1 MNVITP
7 IGTTRYCY
15 LKNPSTGEFDGEH
28 GLYRC
33 ELMLDQ
39 KDWEA
44 LKLEVKPA
52 FEQYIET
59 ESQKKG
65 KAQKEAVTPFKID
78 DEGQYYIKTK
88 RKAAYN
94 MKANKRDVEEGK
106 AVNIGDPVVVPAA
119 ATMFVDGQA
128 QPIKND
134 VPLVGSGSKVRI
146 GLKVRFWNVGAHGC
160 GMTLEP
166 ISCQIIELAE
176 VGATESVTGF
186 KAEEQAY
193 KHGGETYEF
202 KEEPITNE
210 ETKEE
215 AKPLAAA
222 DF

>member
-1 MNVITP
+1 
-7 IGTTRYCY
+7 
-15 LKNPSTGEFDGEH
+15 
-28 GLYRC
+28 
-33 ELMLDQ
+33 MLDQ

-78 DEGQYYIKTK
+78 DEGQHYIKTK

-202 KEEPITNE
+202 KEEPIKNE
-210 ETKEE
+210 KTKEE